1 MRNFTRI
8 KPPKPV
14 KNLLLVLLPFCCIL
28 SASAQTSDEH
38 ALQALIQDSFD
49 HIWSELD
56 AEKIPDY
63 YLPDFLLLE
72 HGEVWDNAFI
82 ATYFEGARTRSQR
95 PIRTNRFEFIRTDV
109 QGDMAWIAYHN
120 YADFALEGQET
131 RKAYWLESAV
141 ALKTP
146 QGWKLKML
154 HSTRGKVD

>member
-1 MRNFTRI
+1 M
-8 KPPKPV
+8 KK
-14 KNLLLVLLPFCCIL
+14 LLLAFLLFGVTL
-28 SASAQTSDEH
+28 SASAQTSDEE

-82 ATYFEGARTRSQR
+82 ATYFEGARTRPQR

-109 QGDMAWIAYHN
+109 KGDMAWIAYHN
-120 YADFALEGQET
+120 YADFAIEGQDT

-141 ALKTP
+141 AVKTP